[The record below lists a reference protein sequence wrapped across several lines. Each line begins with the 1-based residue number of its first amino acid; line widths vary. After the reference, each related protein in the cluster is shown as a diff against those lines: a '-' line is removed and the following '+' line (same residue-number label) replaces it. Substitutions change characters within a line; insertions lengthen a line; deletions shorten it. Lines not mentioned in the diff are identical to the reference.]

1 MIHLDKALSWMRDYE
16 RMKVEAES
24 TLDSEG
30 CSSNFQGASTAKLEG
45 MHIYIYF
52 A

>member
-16 RMKVEAES
+16 HMKVEAES
-24 TLDSEG
+24 TLDTEG
-30 CSSNFQGASTAKLEG
+30 CSSNVQGASAAKLEG
-45 MHIYIYF
+45 MHIYVYF